1 MTTTFDFDND
11 MNDMSDF
18 LKDAKF
24 TLDDGND
31 SSDNDELSLD
41 DWPSETTTATTTP
54 PTGQESKK
62 NSYLKRLYA
71 MLEDCSPTVA
81 TWTKEGTAFVIVDPK
96 ALEATYLPLY
106 FKAIKFASFYRQL
119 NSYRFHKVKIATA
132 LEFSHPDF
140 VRGQPEKLTLITR
153 RRRVQKLNVHAID
166 SMTDGEVRATLADV
180 VSYIRTLHAELE
192 ETKATVE
199 TLLATMHKS

>member
-1 MTTTFDFDND
+1 
-11 MNDMSDF
+11 
-18 LKDAKF
+18 
-24 TLDDGND
+24 
-31 SSDNDELSLD
+31 
-41 DWPSETTTATTTP
+41 
-54 PTGQESKK
+54 
-62 NSYLKRLYA
+62 LYA